1 MKHLPLISSF
11 CSTPRRKLYMAIA
24 AQMIVT
30 AGAHASPNGG
40 TVVGGDGIIE
50 QSGLDTT
57 IIQNT
62 GHLAIDWQS
71 FNIAAEERVQFIQP
85 DTDSVALN
93 RILGNEASQIFG
105 RLDANGHVILM
116 NPNGVLFG
124 EGASVNVGG
133 LVASGLNINA
143 DDFMNGDYVLQAV
156 DGKDGTVI
164 NNGIINAATGGNVAL
179 IGKQVDNQGL
189 ISANLGAVTLAAG
202 KEAVLTFDNQG
213 LLGVRV
219 SKEILQDE
227 LGVNAA
233 VTNSGDISAEGGRIL
248 MTGSVSQ
255 DIFSQAVNAEG
266 LNAKTSV
273 VIHEDGSFT
282 LGAGADVV
290 NTGTISTS
298 SDTTDA
304 GQIVVLGENVNSSGA
319 ILAKSKT
326 ANAAGNIEIHS
337 RDTTLLTEQS
347 HTSATNDGAGSGGQI
362 KILGDRVGVLDQS
375 QINTSGTK
383 GGGDISIGGGF
394 QGKDSRLRNASR
406 TVVGKDTLIEANA
419 ISEGDGGDV
428 IVWADETT
436 SFTGEINVR
445 GGGLGGDGGFVEVSG
460 KENLKFDGRVD
471 RSAPNG
477 KAGELLLDPEE
488 IIIVSRLGQQDD
500 ELDDAQ
506 ILGSDGLGLIFTI
519 STAAIEAALT
529 TGDVSLSAERFIGLN
544 ESDEI
549 RIVAQDGN
557 TNNLYF
563 GFSTQ
568 SGLLDFS
575 SGVFID
581 LGLGD
586 LRISA
591 YTGATLSGNYYAN
604 NIDIQTQGTSFHDVV
619 FAAQGDFTMLGAGSI
634 TSSEGFRNTIS
645 ARNIFVRPR
654 TTGGTAGSLNNVS
667 LTAFSASI
675 EASEV
680 TLLDT
685 YIEDSFEFIGTGT
698 RYPGFS
704 VRGDNYVGG
713 NLNVQTSD
721 LTFYED
727 SRLEVGAR
735 TDISAGWVAQF
746 QRNSALFSR
755 DNIALSG
762 SAVQYDIE
770 ENATIRSDG
779 IVDLGSQ
786 NIAFNGGQIQAA
798 GGVTSTA
805 SIIQSANIVGDFT
818 WNGVD
823 INLFGNNT
831 ITGEVNIV
839 ASEGLVLGQPT
850 VEGDITSIVVN
861 GSFSANADSFVFADG
876 VVINTSDSLD
886 IANGDINLTSQQDV
900 ALPTIF
906 SGGDLNVES
915 TLGSVSFAGVVNVG
929 GDTSL
934 SAAEDIVFLAAGAG
948 ESDVPASI
956 VSENGDV
963 HLSARNIDMGSW
975 DENHTPLDIGGSF
988 TVIFEEFARI
998 KGVLHVDE
1006 GAEISTQTGMLSF
1019 GWGSIN
1025 TLGFFSANL
1034 ADGSYDGG
1042 LETGGFMSINAGQID
1057 IIGSELLLADVEL
1070 NGDST
1075 LGTGNINITMTG
1087 DGDFAY
1093 PSINRQRLVTT
1104 GALNIDLQSSGATTR
1119 FYGDES
1125 SAINVDGAATI
1136 SAIGDLI
1143 IPTLDVKGDLS
1154 VTSLQGGITFT
1165 NSTFEAPTLPSLVSV
1180 EGDVIFSAGTDFI
1193 LTEGS
1198 GLSVGGETTITAE
1211 DDISLLETSIFLPG
1225 DNVYLNAGNDINIA
1239 ASSNPNA
1246 LGFIELAESNPA
1258 SFIFNA
1264 GRNIVIRS
1272 ALTLGSGD
1280 FVASAGTKAHSPSD
1294 FPVADGSLQ
1303 IRSYEGPGIYARAID
1318 TNGKVLFRS
1327 AHFVDTAILESGTA
1341 SIDGYIGYYTD
1352 GTVVLPSYAN
1362 SNGNFEV
1369 YNYTGAENILS
1380 EFQLSDGSIIELPE
1394 IASFESSI
1402 SGYVG
1407 WYTTG
1412 ADTTVATNGGDF
1424 YIEARKIQHWGAHP
1438 IDVSSTSGHGN
1449 ITLIAEE
1456 EITAPPIVYSN
1467 KLEQG
1472 ANEFSQ
1478 IQFSAAKIRIDRN
1491 IDFNNGGIVDFSL
1504 DGSADV
1510 ILGVVEDDMH
1520 YLELPALDR
1529 RVGGLIFDSV
1539 GGDTDQ
1545 INIEITSS
1553 GTVFQKYDLFTGGGD
1568 YSATAFEFQFNDLVI
1583 LNTDFANDT
1592 EDALFGT
1599 GNVSIQSTS
1608 DQAGLVLPGIT
1619 TQTNCTDT
1627 SNCGTLKVSAA
1638 SVDNKGEVRVSGN
1651 ADFDSEG
1658 RLRLNNSYTLGNGEP
1673 AEFRNYFGGEISVN
1687 ADFAEVTSTKILNL
1701 GEWNL
1706 NSTDSASFI
1715 AMQDADAAST
1725 IIGNKQ
1731 LNVAGTFILGAGY
1744 VELKNQD
1751 SRVGALN
1758 LSASRAEIEYAGD
1771 LRLSGYL
1778 FGDASGSKSSVK
1790 VGGNLNISL
1799 IAGGFAS
1806 DIPILEVDAAGGMLL
1821 DVGGNIEIS
1830 GERNRLSSIQIL
1842 NAQNVE
1848 IFNNGELTLDG
1859 VNAESLTLNVL
1870 GDIEQTAALNILGST
1885 NINASVGANINLLDP
1900 LNDFA
1905 SLSAQSA
1912 GPAIINIADVN
1923 NISLA
1928 DIDLNGASQGGALS
1942 VRAATIT
1949 QEENGRILLQD
1960 GTRLNVQ
1967 ADSISLGA
1975 NGTATVD
1982 INGSVLNGVYA
1993 NDLSIQGAIR
2003 GAEGAAGTGLAGFYF
2018 NGSGENNIFEVTE
2031 GASIVGDFLEGSN
2044 IYMGNGDDVANL
2056 AGDVAI
2062 SIEGGAGQDT
2072 FFIEAPN
2079 LNIAQILGNGDQDIL
2094 IGPDAS
2100 NVWNITG
2107 NGEGALFG
2115 ESAEVGFSGIESL
2128 RGGSQTDDFIV
2139 ESPDVVVQLDGGDG
2153 LDSLSANL
2161 NDAIVNNQWV
2171 VDGINSGSLNELVL
2185 FSSVENLIGNDGAD
2199 TVTFSEGAQIG
2210 DVSTGIG
2217 DDEFTLA
2224 TDITTG
2230 LLDAGDGNDTL
2241 NLNGLNSIYTYLAER
2256 IGGDGDYTEINFE
2269 IENNEGGSKTIVGV
2283 DGYDAEWI
2291 IDADGSVTIS
2301 ALQGGTTETNRFT
2314 GVTRVEGASG
2324 NDTFILQGGYLAD
2337 RIVGGQG
2344 GDDSLIADTGFAN
2357 SWLIEGQNSGS
2368 IQVADSGREQLF
2380 EAITN
2385 LVGGA
2390 DNDSFRILGGANFN
2404 GTIAGG
2410 QGTNSLEVADA
2421 TATSVWTIASTNN
2434 LVVSPLAGAVSSMTF
2449 SDVQSLIGNDNEDV
2463 LDLSAVAG
2471 SVDLG
2476 ENQAAGFLFQ
2486 NFDTFISNGGN
2497 FLGTDADTSW
2507 ILNEISEIAFRDLNG
2522 IDRKYTFSG
2531 FLGLHGGSG
2540 EDYFRIDGRWS
2551 AIGGQIFAESL
2562 SESADT
2568 AELNIDSSSA
2578 WNFNSGDSTDVYLN
2592 VTSDSLFA
2600 GTRSEASNSLTNIGN
2615 PFVLLG
2621 IENNI
2626 GGRADDIFLVYGD
2639 SGLFDPNIDGNE
2651 GNDYLVAYNWG
2662 TPQDLIWNITEDNG
2676 GDINNAVRFQNFENL
2691 KSHDFS
2697 DTNRDGHGSRFNLAD
2712 GVAIGSLIGDSTD
2725 TEYFIGS
2732 GTVVGSISD
2741 NGGVDS
2747 ITARGSNSWLLP
2759 NIGGSL
2765 NSTTF
2770 SGIEILNGGDDA
2782 DDFVLSSSTTEV
2794 TQINGG
2800 AGENSLTAF
2809 NQDNTWTLS
2818 ASDSTLNE
2826 IQFNSITNLVGNAGV
2841 DTFIVADDEV
2851 ALNIDGGVGVDEL
2864 TGLDQLNLWLV
2875 DGTYSGTLNEAIVFA
2890 GVEHLQGGA
2899 FADQFTVTD
2908 GSSVGQIAG
2917 GDGDD
2922 IILIGAGASAIY
2934 ILGEAGSDSVELGDL
2949 VNITGY
2955 LDGGEGGL
2963 DVLDISAFTGA
2974 FEFDFATG
2982 TTNTG
2987 LTYSNFEQEV
2997 LPASGTS
3004 FFGGDG
3010 NTRWTFTEDSSFL
3023 IEKLDENGEVVKS
3036 GTYSN
3041 YNTVRGGVGVNAF
3054 VMSSDANFDG
3064 AIRGDAS
3071 GNNSLTA
3078 ADLVNLWILNG
3089 QNQGQLQVDG
3099 AAEVTLFSNIAN
3111 LIGGASVDSFEI
3123 ANGGSVTGSIDGGA
3137 GSDRLVITDAAAN
3150 NEWVLAT
3157 QNSVGVVV
3165 QFRGIE
3171 ALAGNANDDS
3181 FNFTGQTDV
3190 TSIEGGDG
3198 QNALLWSAGDVA
3210 VNVGAQSINE
3220 AIIFSDITSFNAD
3233 PENNNSLTGADQV
3246 NTWILDNTDSGT
3258 VNSISFSGFNQLR
3271 GGNYED
3277 TLQGTD
3283 ADNRWLN
3290 LDAADNALNDVLVFS
3305 GMEKLIGGAGAD
3317 EFSAELVGVTA
3328 IDGGLGINQLAA
3340 TGAVNNEWSI
3350 GGTNSGSFNTTLVF
3364 EGIQNLVGNAG
3375 NDTFTFA
3382 ANSSIGNINSGAGE
3396 DTFILANNITAGI
3409 LDGGDGLDILDR
3421 GGLNSIVTYLREVIG
3436 GDAVYTAAN
3445 IETETSS
3452 GGSTTVVG
3460 VDGYSAEW
3468 RITGDGTVSVTV
3480 TDADGVAV
3488 TNEFTD
3494 VTRAEGGAGFDAF
3507 VLLEEGAI
3515 ADGIIGDG
3523 SDYLQATETT
3533 NIWTIDA
3540 ADGGE
3545 LAVQEYGTR
3554 LLFQGI
3560 ANLYGGNGSDL
3571 FEVTAGGS
3579 VSGSI
3584 YGGGGV
3590 DTLAIIDTTVTNN
3603 WQLGETN
3610 VVGLVADFREIETLI
3625 GNDNNDTFTFNGLT
3639 AVTSIDGEAGD
3650 NAVIWQMA
3658 DVAINLGTSQINEL
3672 INFGGIN
3679 SFDADSA
3686 FENMLIGADE
3696 SNAWTLKG
3704 AASGAV
3710 TNTQG
3715 EFAFNGFQ
3723 NLVGGAMADAF
3734 TLTSEAT
3741 GFVSIKGE
3749 AGADSLTAADQ
3760 LNQWVLDAEGG
3771 ELNGLQFAN
3780 IEALTGGA
3788 LQDNFVLA
3796 DAASQAQI
3804 IDGGAGADRLAAYD
3818 QVNVWN
3824 VSGDNAGDVTGLASF
3839 SNIQTLIGGAQADT
3853 FTLAAGV
3860 NLSEIY
3866 AGAGNDLFVIG
3877 AGVVADNFFGEAG
3890 DDSVEVEVGLELSG
3904 VLDGGSGGETDGD
3917 YINLSKY
3924 TLLDA
3929 TAELESV
3936 LGFAFLN
3943 FERID
3948 EPNTQGVY
3956 FGGNGT
3962 NFWYITGANEGRLEI
3977 RDGED
3982 AGVYEFSGVH
3992 SLMGGEGEDIFI
4004 FANDAAAVSTLI
4016 DGGEGSGANT
4026 LDLSAQGLINE
4037 WLLSGADSGAVSNA
4051 SNANGNIFTNIAY
4064 LIGGSSQDVF
4074 DLQTGG
4080 SIAGAIDGGLGGDE
4094 LRISVEQTSNW
4105 QLGGVAGH
4113 SVTGIASFTNIE
4125 SLMGGAGVDNFDIL
4139 AQLAD
4144 VTQLNGGAGSDAV
4157 NFLYEAPVTVD
4168 LANGLAAGLRVES
4181 VERFTAADA
4190 RSIFTGVES
4199 AATWTVD
4206 GTDQG
4211 TIQYLR
4217 PADGNLINVAFDGF
4231 GNLIGGAG
4239 DDQIVVAQ
4247 GGSISGTL
4255 SGGDGRNSV
4264 DLQDV
4269 AGDIHVAVSPDVT
4282 IANGLARM
4290 TLADVDQL
4298 IGNGRTWLYGA
4309 SDRSY
4314 TWTIDGL
4321 RSGQMTSTLV
4331 DDGNRLLA
4339 FENLSAIRGG
4349 THDDIFQVIAE
4360 SPLLS
4365 LDGGSAVTAD
4375 LVDYSRVN
4383 GNLRISLAD
4392 ALTGQNGELTGVEG
4406 IRGNNAGPDSLHNA
4420 ELVGPDSGAIWT
4432 IGGPVSDGLAD
4443 GMNDGRVAFDEQTIT
4458 FIDFNMLT
4466 GGAGVDTFN
4475 QSSGIVLGTLN
4486 GGAGDD
4492 VFNVDVV
4499 GANAGTAVIGG
4510 AGTDSLVLRGGDEAG
4525 LMTYTAA
4532 AGGGEFDY
4540 SLADV
4545 HYKVSHE
4552 GVESL
4557 RDRTLAASL
4566 DVRGSSAA
4574 ETFSLANGRFWVNGG
4589 DVVEYG
4595 NKGDIAVRSGIND
4608 IIEIADNLVV
4618 ENSLTLA
4625 NGTVIANDPAN
4636 NSIATAE
4643 LILDSTR
4650 DVGLS
4655 SARLRTSVDN
4665 LLVRN
4670 SAGDIYLQE
4679 QNGVNLAEFN
4689 ANGVFDLRLL
4699 NGDLTNSAPLTAA
4712 DVVRIV
4718 AENGDVT
4725 LVGANQLRDDVA
4737 VSGNR
4742 VELHNASTLT
4752 LVEVNAEDLYLR
4764 TQRGIEG
4771 DGPITVAGL
4780 TEIDAGGDVLMDF
4793 ATNDFNQ
4800 LRVTNAVNLTVVD
4813 QNAIELLDINAS
4825 GTVLVRSTNTV
4836 TLNDSVTGS
4845 NGVEVS
4851 SGTGSINQNGSIST
4865 NNGSVVVSA
4874 GNGEVNLGED
4884 AKIVSNGG
4892 SVSISAGAGNVNMG
4906 GDTRIAANGGDVNIV
4921 AADSVVVAE
4930 VVSSGNVNIDAGSGS
4945 VSDGNG
4951 GATNVSAGGLQ
4962 SSSNTGFGD
4971 DDALE
4976 TNVGNI
4982 DITTNTGNVAV
4993 NNSGNV
4999 TVDKVSTGQG
5009 DISLV
5014 NQGDVELGGGS
5025 VVAENGANGGSVNID
5040 VSQGSVSQ
5048 SGSTSV
5054 PAVKG
5059 GGVVVINAPDGAIGE
5074 GGGLR
5079 VDAPFVEIIAAI
5091 KAGDIFVNPG
5101 ADKIEYFSGSFKF
5114 DDQLLAVEPLEDINP
5129 AIFANVKSYFFN
5141 DISLLLPRDQLYE
5154 EEEEE

>member
-57 IIQNT
+57 ITQNT
-62 GHLAIDWQS
+62 DHLAIDWES

-85 DTDSVALN
+85 DADSVALN

-189 ISANLGAVTLAAG
+189 ISAKLGAVTLAAG

-273 VIHEDGSFT
+273 VMHEDGSFT

-304 GQIVVLGENVNSSGA
+304 GQIVLLGENINSSGG
-319 ILAKSKT
+319 ILANSKT

-347 HTSATNDGAGSGGQI
+347 QTSATNDVAGSGGQI
-362 KILGDRVGVLDQS
+362 KILGNRVGILDQS
-375 QINTSGTK
+375 QINTSGTN
-383 GGGDISIGGGF
+383 GGGDINIGGGF
-394 QGKDSRLRNASR
+394 QGKETQLRNATR

-419 ISEGDGGDV
+419 ITEGDGGDV

-445 GGGLGGDGGFVEVSG
+445 GGEIGGDGGFVEVSG
-460 KENLKFDGRVD
+460 KENLRFLGSVD
-471 RSAPNG
+471 RTAIRGKNG
-477 KAGELLLDPEE
+477 TLLLDPETIT
-488 IIIVSRLGQQDD
+488 IITAFQNGPAPNDS
-500 ELDDAQ
+500 ELDDSR
-506 ILGSDGLGLIFTI
+506 IVMNDSTLEDFVISD
-519 STAAIEAALT
+519 AAISAALAGGDVILQAT
-529 TGDVSLSAERFIGLN
+529 RRVATLNETFGGPEIQIVVADNESTGSLIIESGGAIDLYGIQIDLGAGNLALVAGMSGVCSECVGTSDVSLRQAFIVTSGSLYIAAADQAGFEGHIGRDLNYEQVQSIKDLNVYGGSISVNLLTDTEILGDVNLSTSTNTEEALIPIEWPSGQIVGLPVVN
-544 ESDEI
+544 
-549 RIVAQDGN
+549 
-557 TNNLYF
+557 
-563 GFSTQ
+563 Q
-568 SGLLDFS
+568 SGLDAS
-575 SGVFID
+575 TVT
-581 LGLGD
+581 LGAGIGSAVLNIHGG
-586 LRISA
+586 LRISSTNSGVSTNLSSFLEV
-591 YTGATLSGNYYAN
+591 TGLNITSFSNNSINLETDGNLYLRNTQISNDGSFVSNVSIKADQSIEFVTLQDRLGDPTSIRTGGGDLTLTAGEINFADN
-604 NIDIQTQGTSFHDVV
+604 ILINSVGTTAGNID
-619 FAAQGDFTMLGAGSI
+619 L
-634 TSSEGFRNTIS
+634 IS
-645 ARNIFVRPR
+645 Q
-654 TTGGTAGSLNNVS
+654 
-667 LTAFSASI
+667 
-675 EASEV
+675 
-680 TLLDT
+680 
-685 YIEDSFEFIGTGT
+685 ED
-698 RYPGFS
+698 
-704 VRGDNYVGG
+704 
-713 NLNVQTSD
+713 
-721 LTFYED
+721 
-727 SRLEVGAR
+727 
-735 TDISAGWVAQF
+735 
-746 QRNSALFSR
+746 
-755 DNIALSG
+755 
-762 SAVQYDIE
+762 
-770 ENATIRSDG
+770 
-779 IVDLGSQ
+779 
-786 NIAFNGGQIQAA
+786 
-798 GGVTSTA
+798 
-805 SIIQSANIVGDFT
+805 II
-818 WNGVD
+818 
-823 INLFGNNT
+823 
-831 ITGEVNIV
+831 
-839 ASEGLVLGQPT
+839 
-850 VEGDITSIVVN
+850 
-861 GSFSANADSFVFADG
+861 
-876 VVINTSDSLD
+876 
-886 IANGDINLTSQQDV
+886 
-900 ALPTIF
+900 LPTIV

-915 TLGSVSFAGVVNVG
+915 ILGSVSFSGVLNVG

-956 VSENGDV
+956 FSENGNV
-963 HLSARNIDMGSW
+963 QLSARNIDMGSW
-975 DENHTPLDIGGSF
+975 DENHAPLDIGGSF
-988 TVIFEEFARI
+988 TVNFAESARI
-998 KGVLHVDE
+998 KGILNADE
-1006 GAEISTQTGMLSF
+1006 GVEISTQTGMLSL

-1025 TLGFFSANL
+1025 TLGSFSANL
-1034 ADGSYDGG
+1034 AEGSYDGG

-1070 NGDST
+1070 NGDSA
-1075 LGTGNINITMTG
+1075 LGTGDINITMIG
-1087 DGDFAY
+1087 DGEFAY
-1093 PSINRQRLVTT
+1093 PAINRQRQVTT
-1104 GALNIDLQSSGATTR
+1104 GDLNIDLQSVGATTR

-1125 SAINVDGAATI
+1125 SAIYVDGTATI
-1136 SAIGDLI
+1136 SALGDLI
-1143 IPTLDVKGDLS
+1143 IPDLNVKGDLN

-1165 NSTFEAPTLPSLVSV
+1165 TSAFEAPTLSSLVSI
-1180 EGDVIFSAGTDFI
+1180 EGDAVLRAGTDI
-1193 LTEGS
+1193 LLTGGS
-1198 GLSVGGETTITAE
+1198 SLNVGGETQITAE
-1211 DDISLLETSIFLPG
+1211 DDISFLETSIFLPRE
-1225 DNVYLNAGNDINIA
+1225 DLYLTSGNDINFA
-1239 ASSNPNA
+1239 ASSDLNDP
-1246 LGFIELAESNPA
+1246 GIIELAESNPA
-1258 SFIFNA
+1258 SFIFSA
-1264 GRNIVIRS
+1264 GRNVVIDS
-1272 ALTLGSGD
+1272 TLTLGTGD
-1280 FVASAGTKAHSPSD
+1280 FVASAGTRAHSPSD
-1294 FPVADGSLQ
+1294 FPLAVADANFVV
-1303 IRSYEGPGIYARAID
+1303 RSHEGPGIYAKAID
-1318 TNGKVLFRS
+1318 TNGRIIFRS
-1327 AHFVDTAILESGTA
+1327 AHFIDIPMLESGA
-1341 SIDGYIGYYTD
+1341 NGAGGYIGYYTD
-1352 GTVVLPSYAN
+1352 GSVVLPHYAN

-1369 YNYTGAENILS
+1369 FNYSGAENLIS
-1380 EFQLSDGSIIELPE
+1380 TFQLSDGSMIELPS
-1394 IASFESSI
+1394 IVSFESSDA
-1402 SGYVG
+1402 GYVG
-1407 WYTTG
+1407 WYGSGTERTL
-1412 ADTTVATNGGDF
+1412 ATSGGNF
-1424 YIEARKIQHWGAHP
+1424 YVQAREIQHWGGNAV
-1438 IDVSSTSGHGN
+1438 DVSSISGHGN
-1449 ITLIAEE
+1449 ITMIAEG
-1456 EITAPPIVYSN
+1456 EITAPPIIYSN
-1467 KLEQG
+1467 GLNQG
-1472 ANEFSQ
+1472 ANQSSEIRLSG
-1478 IQFSAAKIRIDRN
+1478 SRIRIDRD
-1491 IDFNNGGIVDFSL
+1491 IDFNNAGVVDFGLEAS
-1504 DGSADV
+1504 GEIIIGV
-1510 ILGVVEDDMH
+1510 IEDDAH
-1520 YLELPALDR
+1520 YLELSLLER
-1529 RVGGLIFDSV
+1529 RVGGSIFDSV

-1545 INIEITSS
+1545 LNIEITSG
-1553 GTVFQKYDLFTGGGD
+1553 GTVFQKYDMFTGGGN
-1568 YSATAFEFQFNDLVI
+1568 YSATASEFQFNDLVI
-1583 LNTDFANDT
+1583 LNTDFANVN

-1599 GNVSIQSTS
+1599 GNVSVQSAS
-1608 DQAGLVLPGIT
+1608 AQAELVLPGIT
-1619 TQTNCTDT
+1619 TQKNCIDT
-1627 SNCGTLKVSAA
+1627 SDCGTLSVSAA
-1638 SVDNKGEVRVSGN
+1638 SVYNEGIISVSGDALFDVDGPLRVS
-1651 ADFDSEG
+1651 
-1658 RLRLNNSYTLGNGEP
+1658 YTDENI
-1673 AEFRNYFGGEISVN
+1673 ANYIGGYLSVN
-1687 ADFAEVTSTKILNL
+1687 ADYATINATGALRL

-1706 NSTDSASFI
+1706 LSTENQSVVLMEGREAGSNLT
-1715 AMQDADAAST
+1715 ANARM
-1725 IIGNKQ
+1725 
-1731 LNVAGTFILGAGY
+1731 LVAGRIVLGGDH
-1744 VELKNQD
+1744 VEVKNSETVFAELLFSANTVD
-1751 SRVGALN
+1751 IEYSGDLN
-1758 LSASRAEIEYAGD
+1758 LVSA
-1771 LRLSGYL
+1771 YL
-1778 FGDASGSKSSVK
+1778 FGGENGTSRFA
-1790 VGGNLNISL
+1790 VGGDLTASEDWYIS
-1799 IAGGFAS
+1799 GGIQS
-1806 DIPILEVDAAGGMLL
+1806 DLPILDVDSATPIIF
-1821 DVGGNIEIS
+1821 DVAGNIQLL

-1870 GDIEQTAALNILGST
+1870 GDIEQTAALNIRGAT
-1885 NINASVGANINLLDP
+1885 NINASVGTNINLLDP
-1900 LNDFA
+1900 LNDFN
-1905 SLSAQSA
+1905 SLSVQSA

-1942 VRAATIT
+1942 VRAASIT
-1949 QEENGRILLQD
+1949 QEDNGSILLQD

-1967 ADSISLGA
+1967 ADSIALGA

-1993 NDLSIQGAIR
+1993 NDLSIQGTIR

-2056 AGDVAI
+2056 SGDVAI

-2079 LNIAQILGNGDQDIL
+2079 LNIAQILGNEDQDIL

-2107 NGEGALFG
+2107 NGEGALSG
-2115 ESAEVGFSGIESL
+2115 ESAVVGFSGIESL

-2139 ESPDVVVQLDGGDG
+2139 ESPDVVVRLDGGDG

-2161 NDAIVNNQWV
+2161 NDALVNNQWV
-2171 VDGINSGSLNELVL
+2171 VDGVNSGSLNELVL
-2185 FSSVENLIGNDGAD
+2185 FTSVENLIGDDGDD

-2210 DVSTGIG
+2210 DVSTGLG

-2224 TDITTG
+2224 TDITAG

-2241 NLNGLNSIYTYLAER
+2241 NLNGLNSIYTYLADR
-2256 IGGDGDYTEINFE
+2256 IGGDGNYTEINFE

-2291 IDADGSVTIS
+2291 IDSDGSVTIS
-2301 ALQGGTTETNRFT
+2301 ASQSGTTETNKFT

-2324 NDTFILQGGYLAD
+2324 NDTFILQGGYLTD
-2337 RIVGGQG
+2337 SIVGGQG
-2344 GDDSLIADTGFAN
+2344 GNDSLIADTALAN
-2357 SWLIEGQNSGS
+2357 NWLLDGPNSGKV
-2368 IQVADSGREQLF
+2368 QVLDADREQVF
-2380 EAITN
+2380 EAINN
-2385 LVGGA
+2385 LVGGS
-2390 DNDSFRILGGANFN
+2390 DNDIFNILSGGDFN
-2404 GTIAGG
+2404 GTISGG
-2410 QGTNSLEVADA
+2410 EGANSLVVLDP
-2421 TATSVWTIASTNN
+2421 TSTSVWTIGSTSELRVESLNN
-2434 LVVSPLAGAVSSMTF
+2434 AVSQLTF
-2449 SDVQSLIGNDNEDV
+2449 TEIQTLVGNDNEDV
-2463 LDLSAVAG
+2463 LDFSEVALSVN
-2471 SVDLG
+2471 L
-2476 ENQAAGFLFQ
+2476 ETQAAGSFDFQ
-2486 NFDTFISNGGN
+2486 NMDIFVTSGGASITGAN
-2497 FLGTDADTSW
+2497 YESVW
-2507 ILNEISEIAFRDLNG
+2507 DLNSDRSAVVYIDNLG
-2522 IDRKYTFSG
+2522 IERRAEFSG
-2531 FLGLHGGSG
+2531 FSIVYGGNVDDRFVISGILPQTGSGGPAVVIGNAGIDTVEIQNQGTDSLLFMYNGMDFLRFSDASDFLADGRDRYEFKAELDLAGADAYMFGDIESYVGSDARDLFFTYSALASREYDGSGG
-2540 EDYFRIDGRWS
+2540 EDYLFAWAYAQS
-2551 AIGGQIFAESL
+2551 AGEEKII
-2562 SESADT
+2562 
-2568 AELNIDSSSA
+2568 
-2578 WNFNSGDSTDVYLN
+2578 WN
-2592 VTSDSLFA
+2592 VTSDYAGNIDNVVNFRNVENLYSDFAQISNDAFNVTAGATIGTLFA
-2600 GTRSEASNSLTNIGN
+2600 GAGDDA
-2615 PFVLLG
+2615 FVVG
-2621 IENNI
+2621 E
-2626 GGRADDIFLVYGD
+2626 
-2639 SGLFDPNIDGNE
+2639 
-2651 GNDYLVAYNWG
+2651 
-2662 TPQDLIWNITEDNG
+2662 
-2676 GDINNAVRFQNFENL
+2676 
-2691 KSHDFS
+2691 
-2697 DTNRDGHGSRFNLAD
+2697 
-2712 GVAIGSLIGDSTD
+2712 DSTVSTILGGEGLD
-2725 TEYFIGS
+2725 TIES
-2732 GTVVGSISD
+2732 AS
-2741 NGGVDS
+2741 
-2747 ITARGSNSWLLP
+2747 AANSWQL
-2759 NIGGSL
+2759 NSTSGSL

-2770 SGIEILNGGDDA
+2770 SGIEILTGGSGSDNFTFTSA
-2782 DDFVLSSSTTEV
+2782 TSEI
-2794 TQINGG
+2794 TQIDGG
-2800 AGENSLTAF
+2800 AGVNSLTAF
-2809 NQDNTWTLS
+2809 NQDNAWDLS
-2818 ASDSTLNE
+2818 ASASTLNGE
-2826 IQFNSITNLVGNAGV
+2826 FQFSNITNLIGGAG
-2841 DTFIVADDEV
+2841 ADIFSIIETV
-2851 ALNIDGGVGVDEL
+2851 PALNIDGGGGANTLIANRDNTLDNTWTIDGV
-2864 TGLDQLNLWLV
+2864 N
-2875 DGTYSGTLNEAIVFA
+2875 SGTLNTSVQFSNIQDLQGNDGVDTVTFAADSTINNISTFGGNDVIFMASGVQAGLLDGGLGDDLLNLGDLNTVIDILGSTLEGGDAIYEAIN
-2890 GVEHLQGGA
+2890 
-2899 FADQFTVTD
+2899 FTPVTD
-2908 GSSVGQIAG
+2908 GDGLFTVRGVAG
-2917 GDGDD
+2917 IDAEWFLDGDD
-2922 IILIGAGASAIY
+2922 SVLIRFTDTEGIAQERRYTNVSRMEGA
-2934 ILGEAGSDSVELGDL
+2934 
-2949 VNITGY
+2949 
-2955 LDGGEGGL
+2955 
-2963 DVLDISAFTGA
+2963 
-2974 FEFDFATG
+2974 
-2982 TTNTG
+2982 
-2987 LTYSNFEQEV
+2987 
-2997 LPASGTS
+2997 
-3004 FFGGDG
+3004 DG
-3010 NTRWTFTEDSSFL
+3010 NNRFVLTADSSL
-3023 IEKLDENGEVVKS
+3023 S
-3036 GTYSN
+3036 GQI
-3041 YNTVRGGVGVNAF
+3041 VGGT
-3054 VMSSDANFDG
+3054 
-3064 AIRGDAS
+3064 
-3071 GNNSLTA
+3071 SLTA
-3078 ADLVNLWILNG
+3078 ANDQANTWLI
-3089 QNQGQLQVDG
+3089 DG
-3099 AAEVTLFSNIAN
+3099 ADSGTLTSPTSQQLVFQGIAN
-3111 LIGGASVDSFEI
+3111 LIGGTGADIFEI
-3123 ANGGSVTGSIDGGA
+3123 ATGGSITGLIDGGA
-3137 GSDRLVITDAAAN
+3137 GSDQLVITDVAATN
-3150 NEWVLAT
+3150 DWLLAA
-3157 QNSVGVVV
+3157 QNSVGVVA

-3171 ALAGNANDDS
+3171 ALVGNANNDS
-3181 FNFTGQTDV
+3181 FVFTDQTDV

-3210 VNVGAQSINE
+3210 INLGEQSINE
-3220 AIIFSDITSFNAD
+3220 AIIFSGITSFNAD
-3233 PENNNSLTGADQV
+3233 PENNNSLTGVDQV
-3246 NTWILDNTDSGT
+3246 NTWILDNTNSGT
-3258 VNSISFSGFNQLR
+3258 INAISFSGFNQLR
-3271 GGNYED
+3271 GGSDED

-3290 LDAADNALNDVLVFS
+3290 LDATDNALNDVLVFS
-3305 GMEKLIGGAGAD
+3305 GMEKLIGGAGSD

-3328 IDGGLGINQLAA
+3328 IDGGLGTNQLVS

-3350 GGTNSGSFNTTLVF
+3350 GGSNSGSFNTNLVF

-3468 RITGDGTVSVTV
+3468 RITGDGAVSVTA

-3488 TNEFTD
+3488 TNEFTG
-3494 VTRAEGGAGFDAF
+3494 VTRVEGGAGFDAF

-3523 SDYLQATETT
+3523 NDYLQATETT

-3625 GNDNNDTFTFNGLT
+3625 GNDNNDTFTFNGPT

-3672 INFGGIN
+3672 INFAGIN
-3679 SFDADSA
+3679 SFDAVSA
-3686 FENMLIGADE
+3686 FENTLIGADE
-3696 SNAWTLKG
+3696 SNAWTLNG

-3723 NLVGGAMADAF
+3723 SLVGGAMADAF
-3734 TLTSEAT
+3734 TLTAEAT
-3741 GFVSIKGE
+3741 GFVSINGE
-3749 AGADSLTAADQ
+3749 AGADSLTAVDQ
-3760 LNQWVLDAEGG
+3760 LNQWILDAEGG
-3771 ELNGLQFAN
+3771 ELNGLRFAN

-3804 IDGGAGADRLAAYD
+3804 IDGGAGANRLTAYD

-3877 AGVVADNFFGEAG
+3877 AGVVADNFYGEAG

-3904 VLDGGSGGETDGD
+3904 VLDGGSGGETEGD

-4037 WLLSGADSGAVSNA
+4037 WLLSGADSGSVSNA
-4051 SNANGNIFTNIAY
+4051 SNTSSNIFTNIAY

-4113 SVTGIASFTNIE
+4113 SVTGIASFANIE
-4125 SLMGGAGVDNFDIL
+4125 SLIGGAGVDNFDIL
-4139 AQLAD
+4139 AELAD

-4211 TIQYLR
+4211 SIQYLR

-4269 AGDIHVAVSPDVT
+4269 AGDIHVAVSPEVT

-4331 DDGNRLLA
+4331 DDSNRLLA

-4432 IGGPVSDGLAD
+4432 IGGAASDGLVD
-4443 GMNDGRVAFDEQTIT
+4443 GVNDGRVAFDEQTIT

-4475 QSSGIVLGTLN
+4475 QASGIALGTLN

-4525 LMTYTAA
+4525 LMIYTAA
-4532 AGGGEFDY
+4532 TGGGEFDY

-4552 GVESL
+4552 GVEGL

-4595 NKGDIAVRSGIND
+4595 NKRDIAVRSGIND

-4618 ENSLTLA
+4618 ESSLTLA
-4625 NGTVIANDPAN
+4625 NGTVIANDPTN

-4655 SARLRTSVDN
+4655 SARLRTSLDN

-4699 NGDLTNSAPLTAA
+4699 NGDLTNSASLTAA

-4737 VSGNR
+4737 VSGSR

-4771 DGPITVAGL
+4771 DGQITVAGL

-4825 GTVLVRSTNTV
+4825 GAVVVRSTNTV
-4836 TLNDSVTGS
+4836 TLNDNVTGA
-4845 NGVEVS
+4845 NGVDVS

-4892 SVSISAGAGNVNMG
+4892 SVNINAGAGNVNMG
-4906 GDTRIAANGGDVNIV
+4906 GDTRIAANGGDVTIV

-4930 VVSSGNVNIDAGSGS
+4930 VVSSGNVNINAGSGS

-4993 NNSGNV
+4993 SNSGNV

-5048 SGSTSV
+5048 SGPTSV

-5091 KAGDIFVNPG
+5091 KAGDIFVDPG

-5154 EEEEE
+5154 EDEEE